1 MAIRPILKSNST
13 LHSDARQA
21 LQILEG
27 EELYPVATESRID
40 IIPTLDNRDTG
51 GEQTLTGVLKIIE
64 TFDQASRCLKELYDA
79 MICVETR
86 TDGKAIE
93 ILRNHEAQIS
103 ELEHFSIEDH
113 GSQTAN
119 VDSWIVQVQRGID
132 QITHGIITRQLPGV
146 KFEFD
151 DRQTEPVHFRAALL
165 GDRHQFLFTFPLQNI
180 NRIRTVALERIRSIL
195 ERTYYTNSD
204 SFQVILENLLES
216 IFLFEEQEHLLHRQV
231 WHLQDLSD
239 GGGLGFT
246 IELFFL
252 ALRQLLSTSSSK
264 ESHSAPYIGTFR
276 TITSD
281 WSKYKHILGTQKLLL
296 DMVAPDRGIISSFDY
311 PAYITDEYLVL
322 LGNILEGETGPYI
335 DDIAQ
340 QLTPYLNSDSSYNR
354 LGAFYQK
361 ALGVITRARGSSS

>member
-1 MAIRPILKSNST
+1 
-13 LHSDARQA
+13 
-21 LQILEG
+21 
-27 EELYPVATESRID
+27 
-40 IIPTLDNRDTG
+40 
-51 GEQTLTGVLKIIE
+51 
-64 TFDQASRCLKELYDA
+64 
-79 MICVETR
+79 
-86 TDGKAIE
+86 
-93 ILRNHEAQIS
+93 
-103 ELEHFSIEDH
+103 
-113 GSQTAN
+113 
-119 VDSWIVQVQRGID
+119 
-132 QITHGIITRQLPGV
+132 
-146 KFEFD
+146 
-151 DRQTEPVHFRAALL
+151 
-165 GDRHQFLFTFPLQNI
+165 
-180 NRIRTVALERIRSIL
+180 
-195 ERTYYTNSD
+195 
-204 SFQVILENLLES
+204 
-216 IFLFEEQEHLLHRQV
+216 LFEQQEHLLHRQV

-322 LGNILEGETGPYI
+322 LGNILEGETGPHI

-340 QLTPYLNSDSSYNR
+340 QLTPYLNSHSSYNR